1 MNQIQIFN
9 NQEFGEIRGVEIDG
23 KPHAVGVDVA
33 RALEYANP
41 SKAVLDHCK
50 GISKIGIPSAGGNQE
65 TNIIPEGDIYR
76 LIVKAADQSRNLE
89 IRLKAERFEKWIFD
103 EVVPSIRQNGT
114 YSVTIKD
121 SYTIEDPI
129 ERAQRWIEEQKERK
143 LLSDKLEEQKPKV
156 IFADAVSVSDKDIL
170 IRQMAKILH
179 QNGIEIGERRLFQWL
194 RDKSYLEKYRNFP
207 TQKAMELGL
216 FKVQETAVTHSSGSV
231 TTSFTPKVTPKGCL
245 YFINKFLE
253 VREKVI

>member
-1 MNQIQIFN
+1 MKRRADKMGNLELFN
-9 NQEFGEIRGVEIDG
+9 RNGVFYADSR
-23 KPHAVGVDVA
+23 DVA
-33 RALEYANP
+33 KMIDRRHSDLLESIEGYIQYLENGKFR
-41 SKAVLDHCK
+41 SQDFFV
-50 GISKIGIPSAGGNQE
+50 PSAYKSDGNNKNYGCYFLTRRGCDMVANKMTGE
-65 TNIIPEGDIYR
+65 KGVLFTAAYVTKFEEMEKR
-76 LIVKAADQSRNLE
+76 LIAKH
-89 IRLKAERFEKWIFD
+89 
-103 EVVPSIRQNGT
+103 
-114 YSVTIKD
+114 D

-156 IFADAVSVSDKDIL
+156 IFADAVSVSNKDIL
-170 IRQMAKILH
+170 VRQMAKILH